1 VTRERWRAA
10 EGALL
15 LVFCAAVSFSIAVSE
30 IAFLTALASR
40 MARAAS
46 GEPFPLRPRAILIA
60 TLVMAAAW
68 ALAGVFAP
76 EPLESVWRVTRLYQV
91 AVVFVMAERASDPRW
106 ASRAVGMAIAG
117 SALGAGVGL
126 AVWLVTHRPR
136 MLGVFSTGMTSG
148 NSSAM
153 AVVGA
158 VAAVAFWRGRS
169 RLGAGLAWGLDAWA
183 LVATQTRSSWIGAAC
198 GFVMLAIRPYARK
211 WAAAALVL
219 LVALAL
225 SGPALR
231 ARMGNLVNPD
241 EFTARG
247 RISLWLTGWDVFRE
261 RPLLG
266 WGLADHFRLIE
277 AHRRPDATFHAG
289 HFHNNVVQ
297 VAVST
302 GVIGLAAYA
311 AFHLAFLACLWPRR
325 KSPWGLAALGVWVAF
340 QVAGFFDWS
349 FGDAE
354 VAYAFFLWMG
364 LGLAENKEAGPSR

>member
-1 VTRERWRAA
+1 MTRQRWRAA

-15 LVFCAAVSFSIAVSE
+15 LVFAAAVSFSIAASE

-40 MARAAS
+40 LVRAAT
-46 GEPFPLRPRAILIA
+46 GEPFRLRPQAILVA

-76 EPLESVWRVTRLYQV
+76 EPVESVWRVTRLYQV
-91 AVVFVMAERASDPRW
+91 AVVFVVAERAADPRW
-106 ASRAVGMAIAG
+106 AARAVGMALAG

-126 AVWLVTHRPR
+126 VVWFVTHRPR

-153 AVVGA
+153 ATVGA
-158 VAAVAFWRGRS
+158 VAAAAYWSGRR

-183 LVATQTRSSWIGAAC
+183 LVATQTRSSWIGAAL
-198 GFVMLAIRPYARK
+198 GFVTLAIRPYARK

-219 LVALAL
+219 LVALVISA
-225 SGPALR
+225 PALR
-231 ARMGNLVNPD
+231 ARAGELVSAN
-241 EFTARG
+241 EMTAKG
-247 RISLWLTGWDVFRE
+247 RISLWLTGWDLFRQ

-266 WGLADHFRLIE
+266 WGLADHSRLIE

-289 HFHNNVVQ
+289 HFHNNLVQ

-302 GVIGLAAYA
+302 GVIGLAAYV
-311 AFHLAFLACLWPRR
+311 AFHLAFLLCLWPRR
-325 KSPWGLAALGVWVAF
+325 KTPWGLAALGVWVAF

-354 VAYAFFLWMG
+354 VTYAFFLWMG